1 MTEQV
6 TTTRP
11 DGTDRAAVA
20 PRPTPRPAAPPRE
33 RRTRALRLL
42 AATTA
47 AATLLIGVPALL
59 ALPDGGSAP
68 AAPSAAVPAVPDA
81 SSGRGSLD
89 AVIAAAQGKLR
100 TTPDDARTLA
110 TLGAAYVEQ
119 ARVTGNPAYYP
130 RAEEALTRA
139 LALAAPGSAAH
150 APALVGL
157 AALANAR
164 HDFVTAR
171 GFASRAVEAEPFDA
185 AAHGALA
192 DALTQLGAAAEA
204 TAAVQRMLDLRPSV
218 ASFTRASYDLELR
231 GDTVGAKA
239 ALERALEIAATSDEI
254 AYCRRYLGELA
265 RRTNDPAGAVAHFD
279 AGLLA
284 APGDPALRAGRAAAL
299 AALDRRDEALAEYA
313 AATAALP
320 VPGLLVEYGELLDAA
335 GRPAEARTQYDLAAA
350 SFALL
355 EANGARDDLARA
367 LFEADHGDP
376 AEALRRAQAEW
387 RRAQSVFAADA
398 LGWALHRNGRD
409 GEALEYARRAVA
421 DGWHDPL
428 PVGHLAAV
436 EAAVTQ
442 QAQQTQTQTQTQAQ
456 MQTQTQA
463 QARGGAA

>member
-1 MTEQV
+1 MNEHV
-6 TTTRP
+6 TSTSSGGTRES
-11 DGTDRAAVA
+11 GR
-20 PRPTPRPAAPPRE
+20 RE
-33 RRTRALRLL
+33 SGRRALRLL

-59 ALPDGGSAP
+59 IFPDDASAPSAP
-68 AAPSAAVPAVPDA
+68 AAAVPGAPNA
-81 SSGRGSLD
+81 ASGRGSLD
-89 AVIAAAQGKLR
+89 AVITAAQARLR
-100 TTPDDARTLA
+100 TAPGDARTLA

-119 ARVTGNPAYYP
+119 ARVTGDPAYYP

-139 LALAAPGSAAH
+139 LALSAPRTAAY

-164 HDFVTAR
+164 HEFGTAR
-171 GFASRAVEAEPFDA
+171 EFASRAVEAEPYDA

-231 GDTVGAKA
+231 GDAAGAKA
-239 ALERALEIAATSDEI
+239 ALERALEIAATSDET
-254 AYCRRYLGELA
+254 AFCRRYLGELA
-265 RRTNDPAGAVAHFD
+265 RRTNDPAGAVAHFES
-279 AGLLA
+279 GLLA
-284 APGDPALRAGRAAAL
+284 SPDDPALRAGRAAAL
-299 AALDRRDEALAEYA
+299 TALDRRDEALTEYA

-320 VPGLLVEYGELLDAA
+320 VPAFLIEYGELLDAV

-376 AEALRRAQAEW
+376 AEALKRAE
-387 RRAQSVFAADA
+387 AQWTRTPSVFAADA
-398 LGWALHRNGRD
+398 LAWSLHRNGRD
-409 GEALEYARRAVA
+409 AEALEYARRAVA
-421 DGWHDPL
+421 NGWRDPL
-428 PVGHLAAV
+428 PVGHLTAIETAV
-436 EAAVTQ
+436 NQ
-442 QAQQTQTQTQTQAQ
+442 QPQARTPTQTQTQTPS
-456 MQTQTQA
+456 
-463 QARGGAA
+463 RGGAA